1 MKMPV
6 AVWPVIVVLLAA
18 CHEQSPTAP
27 ELRQAGTRA
36 EAVHVSGIQQVSVG
50 SAHACSLDAAGVI
63 SCWGSDQAGQASP
76 LDGQF
81 VQVSA
86 GESHTCALARGGSI
100 ACWGT
105 NYSGESSPPN
115 GSFSEVSVGGLSCGL
130 RRNGSVA
137 CWGHSDEAQQ
147 TTVPEGRYLQVTVG
161 PNYVCAL
168 RDDSTAVCWGW
179 YPGWDDDAVPTG
191 QFTQLDAGSGHVCG
205 LRLNGTLT
213 CWGENASGESYPPAG
228 TFTQVSAGRGHSCAI
243 AADSTVACWGNDDAG
258 QATPPAGKFTQV
270 SAGWRYTCG
279 VRTDGTSV
287 CWGEAPANLPDL
299 HPLVPV
305 SVSGSG
311 TITDAE
317 GHRLHFS
324 LNVTL
329 DPERGSAPT
338 GVIRFRVPDADVT
351 FTSSVIY
358 TIDGS
363 GDAVEIRG
371 AGPSVVGNREGVV
384 EFVIDVVDGGIAGA
398 DAFGAQLWADE
409 FSDLRYESATIYGQA
424 TPLDNGKLTI
434 RRD

>member
-76 LDGQF
+76 IDGQF

-86 GESHTCALARGGSI
+86 GESHTCALERGGTI
-100 ACWGT
+100 ACWGS
-105 NYSGESSPPN
+105 NDSGESAPPN
-115 GSFSEVSVGGLSCGL
+115 GSFSQVSVGDPSCGL
-130 RRNGSVA
+130 RRNGSVV
-137 CWGHSDEAQQ
+137 CWGRHDEAQQ
-147 TTVPEGRYLQVTVG
+147 TTVPEGRYIQVTVG
-161 PNYVCAL
+161 QGYVCAL
-168 RDDSTAVCWGW
+168 REGATAVCWGW
-179 YPGWDDDAVPTG
+179 YPGWDDDGVPVG
-191 QFTQLDAGSGHVCG
+191 RFAQLEAGLAHVCG

-228 TFTQVSAGRGHSCAI
+228 VFTQVTAGWGHSCAV

-287 CWGEAPANLPDL
+287 CWGEAPANLPDPY
-299 HPLVPV
+299 PLVPLT
-305 SVSGSG
+305 VSGSG
-311 TITDAE
+311 TITDEE
-317 GHRLHFS
+317 GHQLHFS

-338 GVIRFRVPDADVT
+338 GVIRFRVPDAGVT

-358 TIDGS
+358 SVGGI
-363 GDAVEIRG
+363 GDWVQIRG
-371 AGPSVVGNREGVV
+371 AGPAIVDARERVV
-384 EFVIDVVDGGIAGA
+384 EFVIHVVDGSPAGA
-398 DAFGAQLWADE
+398 DAFAAELWAEE
-409 FSDLRYESATIYGQA
+409 FSGIDYYSGDEPS
-424 TPLDNGKLTI
+424 PLDKGKLTI